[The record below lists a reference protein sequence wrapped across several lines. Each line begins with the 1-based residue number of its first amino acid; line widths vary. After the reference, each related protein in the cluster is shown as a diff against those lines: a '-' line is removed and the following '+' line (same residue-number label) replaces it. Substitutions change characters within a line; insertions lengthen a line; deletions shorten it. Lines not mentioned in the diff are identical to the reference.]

1 VVDLLEEQSAE
12 DVLPALRSRVEW
24 AQALRSR
31 LVEERSI
38 VVVEQTCFGWLI
50 SFNEFKSLRS

>member
-1 VVDLLEEQSAE
+1 MVVDLLEEQSAE
-12 DVLPALRSRVEW
+12 DVLPALRNRVER

-38 VVVEQTCFGWLI
+38 VVVEQTCFWLV
-50 SFNEFKSLRS
+50 NKL

>member
-1 VVDLLEEQSAE
+1 MVDLLEEQSAE
-12 DVLPALRSRVEW
+12 DVLPALRNRVEW
-24 AQALRSR
+24 GQALRSR

-38 VVVEQTCFGWLI
+38 AVVEQTCFGWLI